1 MKDRN
6 QEIHVLL
13 TPEEMDQLQRKMKE
27 AGIRNRSA
35 YVRKMALDGYV
46 VNLDMSDIREVI
58 SLLRRNS
65 DVFSAI
71 FHCLID
77 EKPMAF
83 RRHYTLSSAI
93 YRKEIKRIVGS
104 KTYNR
109 LIPSILSNSSKSAYF
124 KPTTDLLTNS
134 PFSEAI

>member
-1 MKDRN
+1 MGTLEEHYSEYILQKAILILTFHSNEKRSKTSQN
-6 QEIHVLL
+6 QHKITL
-13 TPEEMDQLQRKMKE
+13 
-27 AGIRNRSA
+27 S
-35 YVRKMALDGYV
+35 
-46 VNLDMSDIREVI
+46 